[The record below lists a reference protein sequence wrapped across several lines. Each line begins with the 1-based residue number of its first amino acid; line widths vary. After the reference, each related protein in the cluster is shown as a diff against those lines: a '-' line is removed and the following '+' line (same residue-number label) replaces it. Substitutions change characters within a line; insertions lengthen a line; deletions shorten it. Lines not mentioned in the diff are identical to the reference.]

1 MTDVLVSSGPASM
14 VQWRLIGFDDFLA
27 DYAMRISYFLR
38 DPDLFRHNVAM
49 AAEISSRTKTS

>member
-1 MTDVLVSSGPASM
+1 M